1 MTPDFNFNFL
11 QMAAQMG
18 MMGNPGMQ
26 QFHHH
31 GHRQGA
37 PGSEMQQLGQE
48 MQHLEADLQH
58 LTGDLSGQTGQGGM
72 SGMGSGMGNP
82 FGGGSG
88 MSGMGNPFGAGLGMD
103 GGMPFGGGWGNMG
116 GTCPSQ
122 QSPWTVSNTG
132 QGQDQVDLG
141 KYTLNLNKANSEWNL
156 TNKETG
162 ATTKVWGDPH
172 VQGAG
177 GNWDFKHDMSFQ
189 LDDGTRI
196 GVHTVPY
203 GNGQTLSAELDIT
216 NGSHGMKVTGLA
228 GNDSAGLQV
237 ADGLNGYALDAQNM
251 GLPELYEAG
260 GAWQD
265 FSGQTVNQ
273 SLATAEAL

>member
-1 MTPDFNFNFL
+1 
-11 QMAAQMG
+11 
-18 MMGNPGMQ
+18 
-26 QFHHH
+26 
-31 GHRQGA
+31 
-37 PGSEMQQLGQE
+37 
-48 MQHLEADLQH
+48 
-58 LTGDLSGQTGQGGM
+58 
-72 SGMGSGMGNP
+72 MGSP
-82 FGGGSG
+82 FGAGMG

-103 GGMPFGGGWGNMG
+103 GGMSFGGGWGNTG
-116 GTCPSQ
+116 GVCPAQ

-132 QGQDQVDLG
+132 QGQDQIDLG
-141 KYTLNLNKANSEWNL
+141 KYTLGLNKANSEWTL

-162 ATTKVWGDPH
+162 ASTKVWGDPH

-177 GNWDFKHDMSFQ
+177 GNWDFKHDMNFQ

-237 ADGLNGYALDAQNM
+237 ADGLNGYALDAQNAGM
-251 GLPELYEAG
+251 PEVYEAG
-260 GAWQD
+260 GAWQT

-273 SLATAEAL
+273 SLATAENL